1 MTQTDTHYS
10 LYIHIPWCVKKC
22 PYCDFNS
29 HEKRDDYNEEAYV
42 DALIRDLKTEAPNV
56 KGRTL
61 KSIFIGGGTPSL
73 FSAKSLGKILSQV
86 DQQLNKTGD
95 IETTLEANP
104 GTFEAEKFSAF
115 RQTGI
120 NRLSIG
126 IQSFNDPHLKI
137 LGRIHDSDQAHRAI
151 KMAQDA
157 GFERINLDLMFGL
170 PEQTVEQAVQ
180 DVERALSYQTGHL
193 SHYQLTLEK
202 NTLFYAH
209 PPILPIDE
217 QIWDMQTEC
226 QKQIANQLSQYEV
239 SAYAAKQQQ
248 SQHNVNYW
256 QFGDYIGIGAGAHGK
271 LTDNNGEVSR
281 YWKKKQPREYMQ
293 TAGTP
298 ECIGGENTVI
308 KAELPFE
315 FMMNALRLKS
325 GFTLQQFTQRTQL
338 HSSTIEPTLT
348 TLMDKQLLKL
358 NNSIYSCTEQGWNFL
373 NNTLEHF
380 LPTA

>member
-1 MTQTDTHYS
+1 MTKTNTDYS

-29 HEKRDDYNEEAYV
+29 HEKRDDYDEEVYI
-42 DALIRDLKTEAPNV
+42 DALIRDFKTEIPKV
-56 KGRTL
+56 KHRTL

-73 FSAKSLGKILSQV
+73 FSAKSIGRILSQV
-86 DQQLNKTGD
+86 DQHLSVTNNVE
-95 IETTLEANP
+95 ITLEANP
-104 GTFEAEKFSAF
+104 GTFEAEKFKTF

-126 IQSFNDPHLKI
+126 IQSFNDHHLNV
-137 LGRIHDSDQAHRAI
+137 LGRIHNSEKAHRAI
-151 KMAQDA
+151 NMAQNA
-157 GFERINLDLMFGL
+157 GFEKINLDLMFGL

-180 DVERALSYQTGHL
+180 DIEHALSYQTGHL

-202 NTLFYAH
+202 NTIFYKH
-209 PPILPIDE
+209 PPTLPVDD
-217 QIWDMQTEC
+217 QIWKMQTEC
-226 QKQIANQLSQYEV
+226 QNKISEQLSQYEV
-239 SAYAAKQQQ
+239 SAYAAEQQQ
-248 SQHNVNYW
+248 SKHNVNYW

-271 LTDNNGEVSR
+271 LTNSHGKISR
-281 YWKKKQPREYMQ
+281 YWKKKQPREYMN
-293 TAGTP
+293 TAGKP

-308 KAELPFE
+308 ESELPFE

-338 HSSTIEPTLT
+338 HASTIEPTLT
-348 TLMDKQLLKL
+348 ILIDKQLLQL
-358 NNSIYSCTEQGWNFL
+358 HDSIYRCTNQGWNFL

-380 LPTA
+380 LPTE

>member
-120 NRLSIG
+120 NLS
-126 IQSFNDPHLKI
+126 L
-137 LGRIHDSDQAHRAI
+137 IHIS
-151 KMAQDA
+151 
-157 GFERINLDLMFGL
+157 
-170 PEQTVEQAVQ
+170 
-180 DVERALSYQTGHL
+180 
-193 SHYQLTLEK
+193 
-202 NTLFYAH
+202 
-209 PPILPIDE
+209 
-217 QIWDMQTEC
+217 
-226 QKQIANQLSQYEV
+226 
-239 SAYAAKQQQ
+239 
-248 SQHNVNYW
+248 
-256 QFGDYIGIGAGAHGK
+256 
-271 LTDNNGEVSR
+271 
-281 YWKKKQPREYMQ
+281 
-293 TAGTP
+293 
-298 ECIGGENTVI
+298 
-308 KAELPFE
+308 
-315 FMMNALRLKS
+315 
-325 GFTLQQFTQRTQL
+325 
-338 HSSTIEPTLT
+338 EPTRP
-348 TLMDKQLLKL
+348 
-358 NNSIYSCTEQGWNFL
+358 Y
-373 NNTLEHF
+373 
-380 LPTA
+380 

>member
-180 DVERALSYQTGHL
+180 DVEHALSYQTGHL